1 MSRHCEN
8 ARGSLKEFLEEAART
23 NTRTPLLRFDSQ
35 TLTYG
40 EIDSRANRIARSLG
54 RLGIKK
60 GDKVSTILGN
70 SPEQLCLWFALAKIG
85 AVWVPLNTGLAA
97 EELGYSIRDSEAR
110 AVVIEEAF
118 QEKYEKIR
126 SGLDAVALE
135 IGLGAGAPG
144 LPFSSLL
151 EEKDSPPEADLR
163 RSDAMSIIYTSG
175 TTGPPKGVVLPHFSY
190 VAAGQRFRERVGL
203 RPDDCVFPPIPL
215 YHIAAQHYVMG
226 AMAAGIPCALTRWFS
241 ASRFWDQVRQFGATV
256 FAYLGAMLVMLLKQA
271 PREDDRAH
279 PARLGV
285 GVELWTL
292 ARELQDEFRRRFGVA
307 LQEVYGM
314 TEFGT
319 LMTATPLG
327 APREGSIGTPSD
339 YLELAIVD
347 EEDHP
352 LPPRQEG
359 ELVARPRT
367 PFTTMLEYH
376 RKPRETVAAWRNL
389 WFHTGDL
396 AWEDEDGYVYFVG
409 RRAHRIRR
417 RGENISAFEVE
428 GVINTHEKVLESAVV
443 GVTSELGDEDV
454 KAYVRL
460 RSEAAMEPEELIRWC
475 EARLALFKI
484 PRYVEFVEEIPR
496 TEATQ
501 RIDRQKLKRLGLGNA
516 WDRQR
521 PGETSRQGSERGERA
536 Q

>member
-1 MSRHCEN
+1 MSGPIKGSPESLN
-8 ARGSLKEFLEEAART
+8 AFLEAAARA
-23 NTRTPLLRFDSQ
+23 NARTPLLRFDDQ
-35 TLTYG
+35 TFTYG
-40 EIDSRANRIARSLG
+40 EINSRANRIARSLS
-54 RLGIKK
+54 RLGIRK
-60 GDKVSTILGN
+60 GDKVCTILGN
-70 SPEQLCLWFALAKIG
+70 SPEQLCLWFALAKLG

-118 QEKYEKIR
+118 LEKYAKIR

-135 IGLGAGAPG
+135 IGLGESAPG

-151 EEKDSPPEADLR
+151 EGEDSAPEAEVQ
-163 RSDAMSIIYTSG
+163 RSHAMSIIYTSG

-241 ASRFWDQVRQFGATV
+241 ASRFWDQVRQFGATI

-292 ARELQDEFRRRFGVA
+292 SRELREEWERRFGVE

-327 APREGSIGTPSD
+327 APRDGSIGTPSD
-339 YLELAIVD
+339 YLELAIID
-347 EEDHP
+347 EEDRR
-352 LPPRQEG
+352 LSAGQEG

-367 PFTTMLEYH
+367 PFTTMLEYYK
-376 RKPRETVAAWRNL
+376 KPRETVAAWRNL

-396 AWEDEDGYVYFVG
+396 AYQDEDGYVYFVG

-443 GVTSELGDEDV
+443 GVASELGDEEV
-454 KAYVRL
+454 KAYIRL
-460 RSEAAMEPEELIRWC
+460 KPGAAVEPEELIRWC
-475 EARLALFKI
+475 EGRLAVFKV
-484 PRYVEFVEEIPR
+484 PRYLEFVEEIPK

-501 RIDRQKLKRLGLGNA
+501 RIDRGKLKLRGAGQA
-516 WDRQR
+516 WDREKGR
-521 PGETSRQGSERGERA
+521 ER
-536 Q
+536 